1 MSTPFIKMHGL
12 GNDFVIIDSL
22 DSTINLSAH
31 EIQQL
36 ADRRRGVGF
45 DQLLII
51 ESSQSNDADFFFRIF
66 NADGSEAEQCG
77 NGLRCVA
84 RYLYDQ
90 DRFEKIAHIACKG
103 GSMEATIE
111 NDGQV
116 RVNMGTP
123 NFAPEKVPFNAQT
136 EQLIYSLTLDDVELR
151 IGVIS
156 MGNPH
161 AIICVD
167 DMDTVD
173 IATVGQAVS
182 THPDFP
188 KGVNVGFMQV
198 TQPYQ
203 ACLRVYERGVGET
216 PACGSGACAA
226 MVYGHKLGIL
236 DREVSI
242 IQPGGDL
249 LIEWAGGNNPVFMTG
264 PAEVA
269 FRGHLIL

>member
-1 MSTPFIKMHGL
+1 MSTPFTKMHGL
-12 GNDFVIIDSL
+12 GNDFVVIDAL
-22 DSTINLSAH
+22 HTAANFSAH
-31 EIQQL
+31 DIQKL

-51 ESSQSNDADFFFRIF
+51 EPSQSAQSNYFFRIF

-84 RYLYDQ
+84 SYLHDQ
-90 DRFEKIAHIACKG
+90 DLFEYSVSIGCKG
-103 GSMEATIE
+103 GTMEASIE
-111 NDGQV
+111 PDGQV

-123 NFAPEKVPFNAQT
+123 IFSPEKIPFKAQT
-136 EQLIYSLTLDDVELR
+136 EQLIYSLTLDDIELR
-151 IGVIS
+151 IGVVG

-161 AIICVD
+161 AVICVD
-167 DMDTVD
+167 DIETVD
-173 IATVGQAVS
+173 TLAVGQAVS
-182 THPDFP
+182 THPAFP

-203 ACLRVYERGVGET
+203 ACLQVFERGTGET

-264 PAEVA
+264 PAETA
-269 FRGHLIL
+269 YRGHLSL

>member
-22 DSTINLSAH
+22 DGSINLSAH
-31 EIQQL
+31 DIQHI

-51 ESSQSNDADFFFRIF
+51 EPNKDSEHDFFFRIF

-90 DRFEKIAHIACKG
+90 DRFENTAHIACKG
-103 GSMEATIE
+103 GNMEATIE
-111 NDGQV
+111 DDGQV

-123 NFAPEKVPFNAQT
+123 NFSPEKVPFKTQT
-136 EQLIYSLTLDDVELR
+136 EQLIYSLTLDDIELR

-161 AIICVD
+161 AVICVD
-167 DMDTVD
+167 DIDTVD
-173 IATVGQAVS
+173 IESVGHAIS

-203 ACLRVYERGVGET
+203 ASLRVYERGVGQT
-216 PACGSGACAA
+216 PACGTGACAA

-236 DREVSI
+236 DREVNI
-242 IQPGGDL
+242 IQAGGDL
-249 LIEWAGGNNPVFMTG
+249 LIEWAGGNNPVYMTG
-264 PAEVA
+264 PAVVA
-269 FRGHLIL
+269 YRGHLTL